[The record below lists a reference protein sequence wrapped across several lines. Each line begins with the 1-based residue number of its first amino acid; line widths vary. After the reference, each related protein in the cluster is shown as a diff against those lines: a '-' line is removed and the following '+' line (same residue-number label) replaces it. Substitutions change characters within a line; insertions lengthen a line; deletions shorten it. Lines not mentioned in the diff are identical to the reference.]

1 MECSKLAHEKTFL
14 RLNKAFP
21 YNFVVEDSY
30 ACKNLFESKG
40 LDEEKKTDLEK
51 KIKRISLF
59 LSITS
64 TQILTSPE
72 AKCLA

>member
-40 LDEEKKTDLEK
+40 LDEEKKQIWRK
-51 KIKRISLF
+51 K
-59 LSITS
+59 
-64 TQILTSPE
+64 
-72 AKCLA
+72 